1 MLNFLLEAMLE
12 LYDNVEVLT
21 FPQNDEQII
30 GQDVRKNEYLT
41 DKTTLMAKLADKLAD
56 ILVFA

>member
-41 DKTTLMAKLADKLAD
+41 DKTTLMAKLAD